1 MRLMCVMY
9 VEISFD
15 VPNSMESRMK
25 GTKKNQIDRFY
36 RRMQIETPIKTHHFR
51 WEFIMVCDLRNFYWS
66 ENGIHAI
73 EINKIVIIKL
83 ADRLK

>member
-1 MRLMCVMY
+1 
-9 VEISFD
+9 
-15 VPNSMESRMK
+15 
-25 GTKKNQIDRFY
+25 
-36 RRMQIETPIKTHHFR
+36 MQIETPIKTHHFR
-51 WEFIMVCDLRNFYWS
+51 WEFIMVCDLRNFYWF